1 MIMTV
6 MQQNATGKQGYV
18 EIMAKHKLSF
28 IIITFDSYCWTT
40 YVL

>member
-6 MQQNATGKQGYV
+6 RQQNATGKQGYV
-18 EIMAKHKLSF
+18 ETMAEHKLSF